1 MIVDEKKW
9 TCELIYYS
17 LHLYYYAR
25 HGQLGPVMASK
36 IKINYYLNVLYIY
49 DVLDR
54 ELNNK
59 ADEIKKAAAL

>member
-1 MIVDEKKW
+1 
-9 TCELIYYS
+9 
-17 LHLYYYAR
+17 
-25 HGQLGPVMASK
+25 MASK